1 MPNRSKTVIFA
12 LLALACLHPAV
23 PSALGLLAG
32 VGIGLVGWNPDPE
45 RTRKW
50 ASMLLSSSV
59 IGLGA
64 GMNLAQVLKVGAQG
78 FVQTAASIALTL
90 ALGLVLG
97 KLLKDERFISLL
109 VSSGTAICGGSAIA
123 AVAAAIA
130 APEEAVAVALATVF
144 LLNAA
149 ALWIFPPLGH
159 ALGMSPADFGLWS
172 ALAIHDTSSVVG
184 AAVAF
189 GGEAVDVATTVKLA
203 RALWIVPVAL
213 LAARFFKKAKAD
225 PAQPATKAKKPWF
238 ILGFLLAAALATYVP
253 PLAPAMQIVAMVA
266 KRTLVVTLFL
276 IGSGVS
282 VAALRKTGARPMLH
296 GAALWLIVAAS
307 TLAII

>member
-1 MPNRSKTVIFA
+1 MKTVVFA

-32 VGIGLVGWNPDPE
+32 VAVGLAGWNPAPKA
-45 RTRKW
+45 TKKW
-50 ASMLLSSSV
+50 AAKLLTFSV

-78 FVQTAASIALTL
+78 FVQTAVSISLTL
-90 ALGLVLG
+90 ALGLFLG
-97 KLLKDERFISLL
+97 KLLKVERVISLL

-130 APEEAVAVALATVF
+130 APEEAVAVSLATVF

-189 GGEAVDVATTVKLA
+189 GGNAVDVATTVKLA
-203 RALWIVPVAL
+203 RALWIIPLAL
-213 LAARFFKKAKAD
+213 LVARFFKKAPAD
-225 PAQPATKAKKPWF
+225 PAQPAAKAKKPWF

-253 PLAPAMQIVAMVA
+253 QLAPAMQLVAVAA
-266 KRTLVVTLFL
+266 KRSLVTTLFL

-282 VAALRKTGARPMLH
+282 LAALRKTGARPMLH
-296 GAALWLIVAAS
+296 GLALWLIVAVS